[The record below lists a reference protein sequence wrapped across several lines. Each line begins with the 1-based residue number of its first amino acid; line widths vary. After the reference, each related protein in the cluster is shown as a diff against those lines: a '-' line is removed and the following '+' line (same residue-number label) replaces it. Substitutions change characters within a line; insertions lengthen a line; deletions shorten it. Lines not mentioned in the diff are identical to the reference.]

1 MGYFG
6 VLLLQ
11 LRRNTECW
19 SKCRYIMKRRQVI
32 TGLLAVGAMG
42 VLPHSAHRAMRA
54 NELLT
59 DQYSIDPATVLD
71 IDPPLFDPVSDHE
84 NRSVLIPS
92 SVIPPFASPIQQS
105 AELASTQQSVVGVSE
120 RSKGDNT
127 LPLSQEV
134 AASTVEPQLE
144 QPQAHVASN
153 EGGASTS
160 VSKLTPTNSASSQQA
175 HINKGIYFEQDYADD
190 IFISTEESPLLY
202 SVYLRLKKLQS
213 QVGYGHF
220 NILNF
225 DDALTFAKRFSAVGQ
240 FTPAELVFIEDIFS
254 RDATNYGFY
263 GDKVIASLTATIK
276 KPQTFK
282 VPHTGHYL
290 FKEQSI
296 QYYEKLRKHVG
307 EGIVLTSGIRS
318 NVKQLHLFLAKV
330 VRVNGNLSRASRS
343 LAPPGYS
350 YHGIGDFDVGRKG
363 WGGKN
368 FTDAFSQTDEF
379 KRMQDLG
386 YVTIR
391 YDEGNTLGVRFE
403 PWHIKV
409 V

>member
-1 MGYFG
+1 
-6 VLLLQ
+6 
-11 LRRNTECW
+11 
-19 SKCRYIMKRRQVI
+19 
-32 TGLLAVGAMG
+32 
-42 VLPHSAHRAMRA
+42 MRA

-59 DQYSIDPATVLD
+59 DQYSVDPATLLD

-84 NRSVLIPS
+84 NRSVLIPP
-92 SVIPPFASPIQQS
+92 SVMSPLASPIQQT

-120 RSKGDNT
+120 RINGDNT

-134 AASTVEPQLE
+134 AAIAVAPQLE
-144 QPQAHVASN
+144 QSHTHVASN
-153 EGGASTS
+153 MGQVSTS
-160 VSKLTPTNSASSQQA
+160 VPKPTPTNSVSAQQA
-175 HINKGIYFEQDYADD
+175 HINKAIYFEQDYADD

-202 SVYLRLKKLQS
+202 SAHLRLKNLQS

-240 FTPAELVFIEDIFS
+240 FTPAELAFIEDIFS

-263 GDKVIASLTATIK
+263 GEKVIASLTTTVK
-276 KPQTFK
+276 KLQTFK

-318 NVKQLHLFLAKV
+318 TVKQLHLFLAKV

>member
-1 MGYFG
+1 
-6 VLLLQ
+6 
-11 LRRNTECW
+11 
-19 SKCRYIMKRRQVI
+19 MKRRQVI
-32 TGLLAVGAMG
+32 TGLLAVGAVG
-42 VLPHSAHRAMRA
+42 LLPHSMHRAMHSTMYPATRS
-54 NELLT
+54 NELVG
-59 DQYSIDPATVLD
+59 DRHSVDSVVPQD
-71 IDPPLFDPVSDHE
+71 IDPPLFDPTSDHE
-84 NRSVLIPS
+84 NRAVLVPPSAVMLLGTSSHQLSLTSSLLPS
-92 SVIPPFASPIQQS
+92 SQERKDLKSSHQPLVNANEMTNVDAMAHTVEVQSQHAPKHVTSDARQGNTPSRSVS
-105 AELASTQQSVVGVSE
+105 AE
-120 RSKGDNT
+120 
-127 LPLSQEV
+127 
-134 AASTVEPQLE
+134 QL
-144 QPQAHVASN
+144 Q
-153 EGGASTS
+153 
-160 VSKLTPTNSASSQQA
+160 
-175 HINKGIYFEQDYADD
+175 INKAIYFEQDYADD
-190 IFISTEESPLLY
+190 IFVNAKDTVLLH
-202 SVYLRLKKLQS
+202 SVHLRLKKLQS

-225 DDALTFAKRFSAVGQ
+225 DDALTFAKRYSEVGA
-240 FTPAELVFIEDIFS
+240 FTPSELVFIEDIFS
-254 RDATNYGFY
+254 RNATDYGFY
-263 GDKVIASLTATIK
+263 GEKVIDSLTTNIK
-276 KPQTFK
+276 KAHTFK

-307 EGIVLTSGIRS
+307 EGIILTSGIRS

>member
-1 MGYFG
+1 
-6 VLLLQ
+6 
-11 LRRNTECW
+11 
-19 SKCRYIMKRRQVI
+19 MKRRQVI
-32 TGLLAVGAMG
+32 TGLLAAGAMG
-42 VLPHSAHRAMRA
+42 VLPHSAHRAMRS
-54 NELLT
+54 NKLLT
-59 DQYSIDPATVLD
+59 DQYSIDPATLLD
-71 IDPPLFDPVSDHE
+71 VDPPLFDPVSDHE
-84 NRSVLIPS
+84 NRSVLIPP
-92 SVIPPFASPIQQS
+92 SVIQPLASPIQQTT
-105 AELASTQQSVVGVSE
+105 ELASAKQSVVGVSE
-120 RSKGDNT
+120 LIKGDIT
-127 LPLSQEV
+127 LPNEV
-134 AASTVEPQLE
+134 AVSTVELQLE
-144 QPQAHVASN
+144 KVPVHIASN
-153 EGGASTS
+153 AEHVNTPIT
-160 VSKLTPTNSASSQQA
+160 TPTNAVSTQQA
-175 HINKGIYFEQDYADD
+175 HINKAIYFEQDYADD

-202 SVYLRLKKLQS
+202 SVHLRLKKLQS

-225 DDALTFAKRFSAVGQ
+225 DDALTFAKRYSAVGR
-240 FTPAELVFIEDIFS
+240 FTPAELEFIEDIFS
-254 RDATNYGFY
+254 RNATDYGFY
-263 GDKVIASLTATIK
+263 GEKVIASLTSTIK
-276 KPQTFK
+276 KPQAFK

-350 YHGIGDFDVGRKG
+350 YHGVGDFDVGRKG

>member
-1 MGYFG
+1 
-6 VLLLQ
+6 
-11 LRRNTECW
+11 
-19 SKCRYIMKRRQVI
+19 MKRRQVI
-32 TGLLAVGAMG
+32 TGLLAVGAAG
-42 VLPHSAHRAMRA
+42 LLPHSMHRIMYPTMYPATRS
-54 NELLT
+54 NELVG
-59 DQYSIDPATVLD
+59 DRHSVDSVAPQD

-84 NRSVLIPS
+84 NRAVLIPS
-92 SVIPPFASPIQQS
+92 STVMLLGTLSQPLLTPSLLPSSQERKDLKSSHQPLVNANEMTNVDAMAHTVEVQSQYAPKHVTSDARQGNTPSRSVS
-105 AELASTQQSVVGVSE
+105 AE
-120 RSKGDNT
+120 
-127 LPLSQEV
+127 
-134 AASTVEPQLE
+134 QL
-144 QPQAHVASN
+144 Q
-153 EGGASTS
+153 
-160 VSKLTPTNSASSQQA
+160 
-175 HINKGIYFEQDYADD
+175 INKAIYFEQDYADD
-190 IFISTEESPLLY
+190 IFVNAKDTVLLH
-202 SVYLRLKKLQS
+202 SVHLRLKKLQS

-225 DDALTFAKRFSAVGQ
+225 DDALTFAKRFSVVGA
-240 FTPAELVFIEDIFS
+240 FTPSELAFIEDIFS
-254 RDATNYGFY
+254 RNATDYGFY
-263 GDKVIASLTATIK
+263 GEKVIDSLTTNIK
-276 KPQTFK
+276 KAHTFK

-307 EGIVLTSGIRS
+307 EGIILTSGIRS